1 MKRPDRS
8 GVEEGCMASAVES
21 VARVPSPAGTREVS
35 LLRLYVMRLM
45 YLVMALG
52 IGALVLPTLLNHGA
66 GTEGLETCL
75 LGGIGLLAILGLR
88 YPLQMLPL
96 LMFELVWKTMWVLDF
111 GLPKLWTN
119 HLTADFAQDLKG
131 TMVGVI
137 LMPLVIP
144 WGYVWRHYVRRAGD
158 RWK

>member
-1 MKRPDRS
+1 
-8 GVEEGCMASAVES
+8 MATAVES
-21 VARVPSPAGTREVS
+21 VAPAPPAGGNREVS
-35 LLRLYVMRLM
+35 LVRLYVMRLM
-45 YLVMALG
+45 YLILALG
-52 IGALVLPTLLNHGA
+52 IGGLVLPTLLSHGPS
-66 GTEGLETCL
+66 TEGLETCL

-96 LMFELVWKTMWVLDF
+96 LMFEFVWKAMWVLDF
-111 GLPKLWTN
+111 GLPKLLA
-119 HLTADFAQDLKG
+119 HDLTPDFAQDLKG
-131 TMVGVI
+131 TMVGVV